1 LALAIDFKWQQT
13 GNSNLDLG
21 TSATLTAGAI
31 QQGDLLIACVVP
43 QTPNGT
49 VSPGTVMAPPGWV
62 QLDNS
67 SIQLD
72 GVPGNAAI
80 FYKVVDGTEGNA
92 FTFSWANS
100 ADYSWTLL
108 DYSGVDPL
116 SPIDAFADLGNDNG
130 FYSADTVAPS
140 VDAPAGDT
148 LVNVWISKGGAED
161 YDADPSTHVRANTDS
176 NTYELPEIM
185 VADRHLSVSGPTG
198 ADVMTETYETINQR
212 GFSIALN
219 AAACCFMSGTLIRT
233 PSGEH
238 PVETLRRGDL
248 VTTTD
253 DRTESISWVG
263 RQTISLL
270 FADPLRALPIRIK
283 AGALSENVPSRD
295 LLISPDHAIL
305 VNETLIQA
313 GALVNGSS
321 ITRETRVPL
330 TFTYFHVELEDHSLL
345 LAENTPAE
353 TFIDNVDRLAFDNW
367 QEHEAN
373 YPAGK
378 PIVEMPYPR
387 AKAHRQVP
395 TAIRELLAS
404 RACTFPA
411 QPKNSDAA

>member
-1 LALAIDFKWQQT
+1 LAIEFRWQQS

-21 TSATLTAGAI
+21 TSASLTAGAI

-43 QTPNGT
+43 QTPGGT
-49 VSPGTVMAPPGWV
+49 LSPGSVVAPPGWI

-80 FYKVVDGTEGNA
+80 FYKIANGSEGNA

-108 DYSGVDPL
+108 DYSGVDPS
-116 SPIDAFADLGNDNG
+116 SPIDAFGDQTNDGGHYNT
-130 FYSADTVAPS
+130 DTMAPS
-140 VDAPAGDT
+140 VNATAGDT
-148 LVNVWISKGGAED
+148 LVNIWISKGGAEQ
-161 YDADPSTHVRANTDS
+161 YAADPSTHVRVNTDS
-176 NTYELPEIM
+176 NTFELPEIM
-185 VADRHLSVSGPTG
+185 VADKHLSASGPTG
-198 ADVMTETYETINQR
+198 ADVMTEFWSTINQR

-219 AAACCFMSGTLIRT
+219 AAACFMSGTLIRT
-233 PSGEH
+233 PTGEH
-238 PVETLRRGDL
+238 PVETLKRGDP
-248 VTTTD
+248 VCTTD
-253 DRTESISWVG
+253 DRVESISWVG

-270 FADPLRALPIRIK
+270 FADPLRALPIRIR

-305 VNETLIQA
+305 VNETLVQA
-313 GALVNGSS
+313 GALINGSS
-321 ITRETRVPL
+321 ITRETRVPI
-330 TFTYFHVELEDHSLL
+330 TFTYFHVELEDHSLI